1 LGAEHS
7 DLLAANQCLLAGP
20 NRDLVSILQ
29 WKLLQ
34 PNHFESLE
42 ALKQAILD
50 FIGYYNQTA
59 KAIRWSYTV
68 EKLEEKLGVN

>member
-1 LGAEHS
+1 
-7 DLLAANQCLLAGP
+7 
-20 NRDLVSILQ
+20 
-29 WKLLQ
+29 
-34 PNHFESLE
+34 LE